1 MTEQSKPK
9 TLVVATSKTG
19 NTMIVAHAV
28 ADAYTAGVLYTPET
42 APADLSHY
50 DTVLL
55 GFWCDKGDAPADMAS
70 FADNLTGKKI
80 GCFATMG
87 GNARDPK
94 ALAWMAKTSAALTE
108 KGRGNTLKATFLC
121 RGRIDPVLF
130 DMMTKMAGG
139 LTPEREARRK
149 ESETH
154 PDRMDCL
161 NAVAAMAPLFN

>member
-1 MTEQSKPK
+1 MICRRETE
-9 TLVVATSKTG
+9 
-19 NTMIVAHAV
+19 
-28 ADAYTAGVLYTPET
+28 
-42 APADLSHY
+42 
-50 DTVLL
+50 
-55 GFWCDKGDAPADMAS
+55 GDARYRVTFSPLWEPRPVARKVRAAHFAFITQA
-70 FADNLTGKKI
+70 FADKLTGKKI

>member
-42 APADLSHY
+42 APADLSGY

-70 FADNLTGKKI
+70 FADKLTGKKI

-108 KGRGNTLKATFLC
+108 KGCGNTLKATFLC

>member
-1 MTEQSKPK
+1 MTEPSKPK

-70 FADNLTGKKI
+70 FADK
-80 GCFATMG
+80 
-87 GNARDPK
+87 
-94 ALAWMAKTSAALTE
+94 LTE
-108 KGRGNTLKATFLC
+108 ELSASPWDWFNF
-121 RGRIDPVLF
+121 F
-130 DMMTKMAGG
+130 DFWHQGTG
-139 LTPEREARRK
+139 RK
-149 ESETH
+149 EH
-154 PDRMDCL
+154 
-161 NAVAAMAPLFN
+161 

>member
-1 MTEQSKPK
+1 
-9 TLVVATSKTG
+9 
-19 NTMIVAHAV
+19 MIVAHAV

-70 FADNLTGKKI
+70 FADKLTGKKI

-108 KGRGNTLKATFLC
+108 KGCGNTLKATFLC
-121 RGRIDPVLF
+121 RG
-130 DMMTKMAGG
+130 
-139 LTPEREARRK
+139 REARRK

-154 PDRMDCL
+154 PDRLDCL

>member
-1 MTEQSKPK
+1 MTEPSEPK

-42 APADLSHY
+42 APADLSGY

-70 FADNLTGKKI
+70 FADKLTGKKI

-108 KGRGNTLKATFLC
+108 KGRDNTLKATFLC

-139 LTPEREARRK
+139 LTPEREARRQIRHF
-149 ESETH
+149 H
-154 PDRMDCL
+154 P
-161 NAVAAMAPLFN
+161 

>member
-1 MTEQSKPK
+1 
-9 TLVVATSKTG
+9 
-19 NTMIVAHAV
+19 
-28 ADAYTAGVLYTPET
+28 
-42 APADLSHY
+42 
-50 DTVLL
+50 
-55 GFWCDKGDAPADMAS
+55 
-70 FADNLTGKKI
+70 
-80 GCFATMG
+80 MG

-121 RGRIDPVLF
+121 RGRIDPALF

-154 PDRMDCL
+154 PDRLDCL

>member
-9 TLVVATSKTG
+9 ALVVVSSKTG
-19 NTMIVAHAV
+19 NTMIVAHAI
-28 ADAYTAGVLYTPET
+28 ADAYTGGVLYTPET
-42 APADLSHY
+42 APEDLSSY

-55 GFWCDKGDAPADMAS
+55 GFWCDKGDAPAAVAS
-70 FADNLTGKKI
+70 FAEKLAQKNI

-87 GNARDPK
+87 GNALDPK
-94 ALAWMAKTSAALTE
+94 AQAWMAKTCAALTE

-121 RGRIDPVLF
+121 RGRIDPALF
-130 DMMTKMAGG
+130 EMMTKMAGG

-154 PDRMDCL
+154 PDRLDCL
-161 NAVAAMAPLFN
+161 AAVAAMAPLFN

>member
-1 MTEQSKPK
+1 MTEPSEPK

-55 GFWCDKGDAPADMAS
+55 GFWCDKGDAAADIAS
-70 FADNLTGKKI
+70 FADKLTGKKI

-87 GNARDPK
+87 
-94 ALAWMAKTSAALTE
+94 
-108 KGRGNTLKATFLC
+108 
-121 RGRIDPVLF
+121 
-130 DMMTKMAGG
+130 
-139 LTPEREARRK
+139 
-149 ESETH
+149 
-154 PDRMDCL
+154 
-161 NAVAAMAPLFN
+161 

>member
-70 FADNLTGKKI
+70 F
-80 GCFATMG
+80 
-87 GNARDPK
+87 
-94 ALAWMAKTSAALTE
+94 
-108 KGRGNTLKATFLC
+108 
-121 RGRIDPVLF
+121 

-154 PDRMDCL
+154 PDRLDCL